1 MNSDLSFGQLFI
13 RCFARTLGRPI
24 PSAVGRGGPVWRRHH
39 RLRDRLAGEEANEF
53 GLIAH
58 GPDSSK
64 LIRLVNDLL
73 HRWSHERSNNPS
85 SPLTSQTTFDDR
97 LAAGGRVRRPE
108 TFPTIGW

>member
-1 MNSDLSFGQLFI
+1 V
-13 RCFARTLGRPI
+13 A
-24 PSAVGRGGPVWRRHH
+24 RGGPVWRPHH

-73 HRWSHERSNNPS
+73 HRWSHKRSNNPS
-85 SPLTSQTTFDDR
+85 TPLTRTPPSATGSPPV
-97 LAAGGRVRRPE
+97 AASGGRIVAALRFIKALLLHTERAACPRR
-108 TFPTIGW
+108 